1 MNPYALLGAGVI
13 WLASLASVGAW
24 QRHDGAKAQ
33 AYADQAQFD
42 KLNNDVQSAKD
53 QAGAILLE
61 RNAANLALMEERAK
75 FNNQLEKNRA
85 DNQAVTA
92 ALRRK
97 YDDVLLRFRPN
108 QAPSRGDGGG
118 SAGSPATDAPD
129 VEGAAVVELPG
140 PLTRDLRR
148 LAEDADSWLDEYRTC
163 FQYAQSVRC
172 H

>member
-13 WLASLASVGAW
+13 WLASLTAVGVW

-53 QAGAILLE
+53 QAGAVLLE
-61 RNAANLALMEERAK
+61 RNSANLALMEERVK
-75 FNNQLEKNRA
+75 FNNQLEKTRA
-85 DNQAVTA
+85 DNQAITA

-97 YDDVLLRFRPN
+97 YDDVLLRFRPD
-108 QAPSRGDGGG
+108 QAPVRGDGGS
-118 SAGSPATDAPD
+118 SAGSPTADAPGP
-129 VEGAAVVELPG
+129 EGTAAVELPG

-148 LAEDADSWLDEYRTC
+148 LVEDADSWLDEYRTC